1 MLDNN
6 TIHKKIL
13 VLCTGNS
20 CRSQMAE
27 GFLNQ
32 LGFYV
37 KSAGLESH
45 GINSYA
51 VKVMQ
56 ELNIDI
62 SNNQSKKVDFF
73 NLEEFNLLIT
83 VCSHAKETCI
93 NISQIK
99 HKIHKSFLDPANAIG
114 SDNDKLI
121 VYRKVRDEINFFC
134 NQFFKEHYGQK

>member
-45 GINSYA
+45 GINPYA
-51 VKVMQ
+51 VKVME

-73 NLEEFNLLIT
+73 NLEEFNVLIT
-83 VCSHAKETCI
+83 VCDHAKETCP
-93 NISQIK
+93 NISQVK
-99 HKIHKSFLDPANAIG
+99 HKIHKCFLDPASAIG
-114 SDNDKLI
+114 SDQDKLI

-134 NQFFKEHYGQK
+134 NQFFKEHYG